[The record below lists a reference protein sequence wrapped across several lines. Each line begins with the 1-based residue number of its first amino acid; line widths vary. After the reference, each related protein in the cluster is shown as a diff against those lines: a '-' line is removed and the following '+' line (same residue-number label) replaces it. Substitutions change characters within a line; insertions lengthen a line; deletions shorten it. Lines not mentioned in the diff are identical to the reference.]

1 MIDIGSHRNKKADRR
16 RNSFHLV
23 FVPKYRHKV
32 FKKLEKRLMMK
43 EFLNAIAKKY
53 GMKMPALEVAPD
65 HVHLFVELPMNTSV
79 GQAIRLL
86 KSLSAKCMFNAFP
99 GFRKHYPKGHFW
111 NGYAYYE
118 SIGKVTASK
127 VEKYIK
133 ESQTKHFT

>member
-1 MIDIGSHRNKKADRR
+1 MLDINSPKTKKTDRR

-32 FKKLEKRLMMK
+32 FKKLDKRLMVK
-43 EFLNAIAKKY
+43 EFLNAITKKY
-53 GMKMPALEVAPD
+53 QMKMLALEVAPD
-65 HVHLFVELPMNTSV
+65 HVHLFVELSMNMSV
-79 GQAIRLL
+79 GHAIRLL
-86 KSLSAKCMFNAFP
+86 KSLSAKCMFKAFP

-127 VEKYIK
+127 IEKYIK
-133 ESQTKHFT
+133 ESQTKHFV